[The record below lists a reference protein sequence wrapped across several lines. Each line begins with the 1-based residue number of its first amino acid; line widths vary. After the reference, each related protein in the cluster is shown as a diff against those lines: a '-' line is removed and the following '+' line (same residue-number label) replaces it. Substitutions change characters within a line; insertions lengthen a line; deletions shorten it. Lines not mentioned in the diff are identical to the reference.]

1 MDTPATDRLTGMDA
15 LRGIAV
21 LGILMMNVQGY
32 AMSPLAY
39 DDPTMQMD
47 LGGANLTVWAIA
59 NLFFQLKFITLF
71 STLFGAG
78 IAMMVERSGGDTA
91 RHRRR
96 MLWLLAIGAV
106 HAYLVWWGDVL
117 VSYALLGL
125 IAVKLRNLPA
135 RQQVLWGLVLI
146 GVSAVIM
153 VGGAWAGALLDTA
166 TGNGEQDATL
176 TGLVTAQTGAYRS
189 GYINSLLWNIGFAL
203 MGQIGGLIT
212 IGPRLLGLML
222 IGMALY
228 KSGFLSAGWSAA
240 RYALIAAVGVGV
252 GLVISA
258 IGTFS
263 MIAGGFDA
271 TAIAISSTAGY
282 FGSLVLAMG
291 YASAVMLAARAGGKL
306 LKPVIDLFAATG
318 RMAFTN
324 YLAQSLIMTA
334 IFVGP
339 PGLGL
344 FGTVERVGQLKLVLA
359 VWAVQLIW
367 SVLWLSVFRYGPMEW
382 VWRSLT
388 YGRRQPLLKRTSPEA

>member
-1 MDTPATDRLTGMDA
+1 MDAPVKDRLTGMDA

-21 LGILMMNVQGY
+21 LGILMMNIQGY

-39 DDPTMQMD
+39 DNPSMQMD
-47 LGGANLTVWAIA
+47 LGGANLTVWAVA

-91 RHRRR
+91 RHKRR

-106 HAYLVWWGDVL
+106 HAYLIWWGDVL

-125 IAVKLRNLPA
+125 IAVNLRNLPA
-135 RQQVLWGLVLI
+135 RQLVLWGLVLI
-146 GVSAVIM
+146 GASAVIM
-153 VGGAWAGALLDTA
+153 VGGAWAGVLLEGM
-166 TGNGEQDATL
+166 TGSSEQDATL
-176 TGLVTAQTGAYRS
+176 AGLVTAQTGAYQS

-203 MGQIGGLIT
+203 MGQIGGLMT
-212 IGPRLLGLML
+212 IGPRLLGLMF

-228 KSGFLSAGWSAA
+228 KSGFLSASWSTA
-240 RYALIAAVGVGV
+240 RYA
-252 GLVISA
+252 
-258 IGTFS
+258 
-263 MIAGGFDA
+263 MIAGGGVAAGLAITAFGTVSMIEGEFGT
-271 TAIAISSTAGY
+271 TAIAIASTTSY
-282 FGSLVLAMG
+282 FGSLIQAMG
-291 YASAVMLAARAGGKL
+291 YAAAVMLAARAGGML
-306 LKPVIDLFAATG
+306 LKPLVDLFAATG

-324 YLAQSLIMTA
+324 YLAQSVIMTA

-344 FGTVERVGQLKLVLA
+344 FGTVERVGQFKLVLA

-388 YGRRQPLLKRTSPEA
+388 YGNRQPMLKRTQSGA